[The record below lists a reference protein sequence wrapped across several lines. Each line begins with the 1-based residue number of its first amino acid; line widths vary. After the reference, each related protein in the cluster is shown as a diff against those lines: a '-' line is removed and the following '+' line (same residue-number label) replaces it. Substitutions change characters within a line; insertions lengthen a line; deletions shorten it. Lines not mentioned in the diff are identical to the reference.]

1 MSAPEEM
8 FKRLQDLTTLKA
20 LIGTTE
26 DLHLDCKIWPANE
39 NDAQKVLA
47 KALCGFANADGGV
60 IVVGM
65 EAKSGPNK
73 DDPDLIQRA
82 QPVADALAVKSRI
95 ENLVGQLVEPT
106 LEGVLVEPV
115 FEVLGQTS
123 GFVLVAAPAT
133 EGLPCRSRK
142 DWKFYQRI
150 SSGTYPMEYFQIAD
164 MFGKRRRPSLKLHLE
179 DGETT
184 RVQGIADRTFT
195 VGIENRG
202 RGVAKFPSLRF
213 HTVPGINVDHYGI
226 DGNGGFGLPRRPTEP
241 ELIMFG
247 GGVDHVIYPGMTL
260 KITVL
265 TQRERRINDR
275 SVFDKFTLEAEL
287 AADDFPSVKDSAT
300 IPERSL

>member
-1 MSAPEEM
+1 MAAFDDL
-8 FKRLQDLTTLKA
+8 FKHLQSLTTLKA

-26 DLHLDCKIWPANE
+26 DLHLDCKTWPAND

-60 IVVGM
+60 IVVGL

-73 DDPDLIQRA
+73 DDPDVIQRA
-82 QPVADALAVKSRI
+82 LPVTDALAVKSRI
-95 ENLVGQLVEPT
+95 ENLVGQLVEPPP
-106 LEGVLVEPV
+106 EGVQVEPV
-115 FEVLGQTS
+115 FEIPGQPA
-123 GFVLVAAPAT
+123 GFVLIAVPAT

-142 DWKFYQRI
+142 DWKFHQRI
-150 SSGTYPMEYFQIAD
+150 SAGTYPMEYFQIAD
-164 MFGKRRRPSLKLHLE
+164 MFGKRRRPLLKIYLE

-184 RVQGIADRTFT
+184 RMQDIADRSFT

-202 RGVAKFPSLRF
+202 RGVAKFPNICF
-213 HTVPGINVDHYGI
+213 PMVPGININHFGI

-260 KITVL
+260 KIAVL
-265 TQRERRINDR
+265 TQRERRINGR
-275 SVFDKFTLEAEL
+275 SVFDEFTLKAEL
-287 AADDFPSVKDSAT
+287 AADDCPSVKDSAT
-300 IPERSL
+300 LPERSL